1 MTQNNVCAYL
11 DVLGFKSYILKDL
24 RGALDLLNDPQ
35 SIIFSESIERRIH
48 PPESYTDA
56 TLRSLAERRVL
67 GSFDYYL
74 PFSDSIFI
82 QSSNPDL
89 FVAQISTF
97 LLRTFWV
104 KSCVFDVPESREEP
118 SRVTMLCLDREEGK
132 ISTRETAYWFPGLFR
147 GGISFGECVPV
158 QINSLVNSEMRPITN
173 LVGKAVVEAVEIV
186 EGSAEVPRLKGPRLI
201 CSQSFYEALSDKH
214 ERYVVKVDKGYE
226 VLWPAFAFIEGN
238 DVKLELI
245 NQFGSLF
252 RPAVNLWKAYNHL
265 DVGIHYY
272 TFLKLVVRSA
282 LHYFS
287 FNHENLRLAQEHITT
302 KLEEKHLQLKT
313 GDLMGSQYT

>member
-1 MTQNNVCAYL
+1 MVQNNVCAYL

-35 SIIFSESIERRIH
+35 SIILSEFIERRIH
-48 PPESYTDA
+48 PPESYADA
-56 TLRSLAERRVL
+56 TLRTLAERRAL
-67 GSFDYYL
+67 SSFDYFL

-97 LLRTFWV
+97 LLGTFLL
-104 KSCVFDVPESREEP
+104 KSHAYDIPESNEEP
-118 SRVTMLCLDREEGK
+118 SKITMSYFDLEEGK
-132 ISTRETAYWFPGLFR
+132 ITISESNWFPGLFQ

-158 QINSLVNSEMRPITN
+158 QINSLVNSEMRPVTN

-214 ERYVVKVDKGYE
+214 ERYVVKVDKAYE
-226 VLWPAFAFIEGN
+226 VLWPAFVFIEGN

-272 TFLKLVVRSA
+272 TLLKLIVRSA

-287 FNHENLRLAQEHITT
+287 FNHENLKIAQEHIIT
-302 KLEEKHLQLKT
+302 KLAQNHLQLKT
-313 GDLMGSQYT
+313 GDLMGSQYA